1 MEGMNL
7 QRTALVTGA
16 NKGIGLETA
25 RQLGR
30 ASMTVL
36 VGARDEERGARA
48 AAALRREGIDAR
60 FIALDVTD
68 AASVAEAPRTI
79 ERDLGRL
86 DVLVNNA
93 GILLGR
99 STPSATRLDEVR
111 HVFEVNVFAAIA
123 VTNAMLPLLRRASPA
138 ARIVMVSSGLGGLA
152 NHGDPAWEYASFN
165 AIAYPASKAALN
177 MVTVQYAKELAPTG
191 IKVNAADPGYTA
203 TDLNGHRGTQTVE
216 EGARASVRLA
226 LLDDA
231 GPTGGFF
238 DARGP
243 VPW

>member
-1 MEGMNL
+1 MEGMNV

-86 DVLVNNA
+86 DVFVNNA

-99 STPSATRLDEVR
+99 STPSATRC
-111 HVFEVNVFAAIA
+111 AACSRS
-123 VTNAMLPLLRRASPA
+123 TSSLPSP
-138 ARIVMVSSGLGGLA
+138 
-152 NHGDPAWEYASFN
+152 
-165 AIAYPASKAALN
+165 
-177 MVTVQYAKELAPTG
+177 
-191 IKVNAADPGYTA
+191 
-203 TDLNGHRGTQTVE
+203 
-216 EGARASVRLA
+216 
-226 LLDDA
+226 
-231 GPTGGFF
+231 
-238 DARGP
+238 
-243 VPW
+243 